1 MKMILFNQNPM
12 ITKLLES
19 VSKKLELS
27 IENFNHYQ
35 ELSVRLK
42 EDPEWLLIADDECL
56 EKLDQVDW
64 LELKEIISQNKNS
77 VCMYK
82 KGNEAQ
88 PFLEGFEMKIK
99 KPFLPTEMLKVLQKK
114 LGSDMSELEPSQNL
128 DPTQEVLETNWDE
141 LENLGDLEALAKEEP
156 NNEEQLLPTLDA
168 QEEKEEVKETPQKE
182 EKPKDDETQEG
193 DETPKDEEVSKELET
208 QEKLE
213 IPKEETQEEQVKEQ
227 EPIKEETQEIKE
239 EKQEETQDSP
249 SAQELEAMQE
259 LVKEIQ
265 ENSNENK
272 EETQESAEIPQD
284 KEIQEV
290 VTEKTQ
296 VQELEVPKEKTQE
309 SAEAL
314 QETQAHELEKQE
326 IAETPQEKEKQ
337 EIAET
342 PQEKEKQEIAETP
355 QEKEKQE
362 IAETPQEKEK
372 QEIAETPQELEIPQ
386 AQEKET
392 PQEETQEKETPQE
405 ETQEKE
411 TPQEETQEKETPQE
425 ETQETETQNQE
436 TPPKVQEETKEKT
449 QEDNYESIE
458 DIPEPVMAKA
468 MGEELPFL
476 NEAVAKTPNNEND
489 TETPKES
496 DIKTSQEKEESDKT
510 SSPLELRLNLQDLLK
525 SLNQESLKSLLENK
539 TLSIKITL
547 EDKKPDA

>member
-12 ITKLLES
+12 IAKLLES

-35 ELSVRLK
+35 ELSAHLK
-42 EDPEWLLIADDECL
+42 KDPEWLLIADDECL

-64 LELKEIISQNKNS
+64 LELKETISQNKNS

-82 KGNEAQ
+82 KGNEKQ

-114 LGSDMSELEPSQNL
+114 LGSNTSELEPSQNL

-141 LENLGDLEALAKEEP
+141 LENLGDLETLAKEEP
-156 NNEEQLLPTLDA
+156 NNEEQLLPTLDV
-168 QEEKEEVKETPQKE
+168 QEEKEEIKEEEKQEVKETPQEE
-182 EKPKDDETQEG
+182 EKPKDDETQES
-193 DETPKDEEVSKELET
+193 ETPKDEEVSKELET

-249 SAQELEAMQE
+249 SVQELEAMQE

-265 ENSNENK
+265 ENSNGQENK
-272 EETQESAEIPQD
+272 KETQESAEIPQD

-296 VQELEVPKEKTQE
+296 AQELEIPKEKTQE

-342 PQEKEKQEIAETP
+342 PQELEIPQAQEKETP

-362 IAETPQEKEK
+362 IAETPQEKE
-372 QEIAETPQELEIPQ
+372 TPQTQ
-386 AQEKET
+386 DEK
-392 PQEETQEKETPQE
+392 PQE
-405 ETQEKE
+405 
-411 TPQEETQEKETPQE
+411 
-425 ETQETETQNQE
+425 
-436 TPPKVQEETKEKT
+436 
-449 QEDNYESIE
+449 DHYESIE

-476 NEAVAKTPNNEND
+476 NEAVAKIPNNEND

-496 DIKTSQEKEESDKT
+496 DIKTPQEKEESDKT
-510 SSPLELRLNLQDLLK
+510 SSPLELHLNLQDLLK

-547 EDKKPDA
+547 EDKKPNA

>member
-27 IENFNHYQ
+27 MEDFNRYQ
-35 ELSVRLK
+35 ELSTRLK
-42 EDPEWLLIADDECL
+42 EEPEWILIADDECL

-64 LELKEIISQNKNS
+64 LELKEIISQNKNG

-99 KPFLPTEMLKVLQKK
+99 KPFLPTEMLKILQKK
-114 LGSDMSELEPSQNL
+114 LGSNASELEPSQNL

-141 LENLGDLEALAKEEP
+141 LENLGDLEALVQEEP
-156 NNEEQLLPTLDA
+156 NNEEQLLPTLND
-168 QEEKEEVKETPQKE
+168 QEEKEEVKEEKEEIKETPKEE
-182 EKPKDDETQEG
+182 EKPKDGETQEN
-193 DETPKDEEVSKELET
+193 ETLKDKEVSKELET
-208 QEKLE
+208 QEE
-213 IPKEETQEEQVKEQ
+213 VKEETQEEQVKEQ

-239 EKQEETQDSP
+239 EKQEKTQDSP
-249 SAQELEAMQE
+249 STQELEAMQE

-265 ENSNENK
+265 ENSNGQEDKKEAQENTETPQDIETQDIETQELEIPK
-272 EETQESAEIPQD
+272 EETQEN
-284 KEIQEV
+284 
-290 VTEKTQ
+290 T
-296 VQELEVPKEKTQE
+296 
-309 SAEAL
+309 
-314 QETQAHELEKQE
+314 
-326 IAETPQEKEKQ
+326 
-337 EIAET
+337 
-342 PQEKEKQEIAETP
+342 
-355 QEKEKQE
+355 
-362 IAETPQEKEK
+362 
-372 QEIAETPQELEIPQ
+372 
-386 AQEKET
+386 ET
-392 PQEETQEKETPQE
+392 PQEE
-405 ETQEKE
+405 ETQE
-411 TPQEETQEKETPQE
+411 
-425 ETQETETQNQE
+425 
-436 TPPKVQEETKEKT
+436 
-449 QEDNYESIE
+449 DHYESIE
-458 DIPEPVMAKA
+458 DIPEPVMAQA

-496 DIKTSQEKEESDKT
+496 VIKTPQEKEESDKT

>member
-27 IENFNHYQ
+27 MEDFNRYQ
-35 ELSVRLK
+35 ELSTRLK
-42 EDPEWLLIADDECL
+42 EEPEWILIADDECL

-99 KPFLPTEMLKVLQKK
+99 KPFLPTEVLKVLQKK
-114 LGSDMSELEPSQNL
+114 LGSNMSELEPSQNL
-128 DPTQEVLETNWDE
+128 NPTQEVLETNWDE
-141 LENLGDLEALAKEEP
+141 LENLGDLEALVQEEP
-156 NNEEQLLPTLDA
+156 NNEEQLLPTLND
-168 QEEKEEVKETPQKE
+168 QEEKEEVKEEEKEEVKEEEKEEVKETPQE
-182 EKPKDDETQEG
+182 EKPKDDEIQEG
-193 DETPKDEEVSKELET
+193 ETLKDEEVSKELET
-208 QEKLE
+208 QEELE
-213 IPKEETQEEQVKEQ
+213 IPKEETQEQVKEQ

-239 EKQEETQDSP
+239 EKQEKTQDSP

-265 ENSNENK
+265 ENSNGQEDK
-272 EETQESAEIPQD
+272 KETQEN
-284 KEIQEV
+284 
-290 VTEKTQ
+290 T
-296 VQELEVPKEKTQE
+296 
-309 SAEAL
+309 
-314 QETQAHELEKQE
+314 
-326 IAETPQEKEKQ
+326 ETPQEKEKQ
-337 EIAET
+337 E
-342 PQEKEKQEIAETP
+342 
-355 QEKEKQE
+355 
-362 IAETPQEKEK
+362 
-372 QEIAETPQELEIPQ
+372 L
-386 AQEKET
+386 
-392 PQEETQEKETPQE
+392 ETQEK
-405 ETQEKE
+405 TQESAE
-411 TPQEETQEKETPQE
+411 IPQ
-425 ETQETETQNQE
+425 
-436 TPPKVQEETKEKT
+436 EKT
-449 QEDNYESIE
+449 QKLEIQEDRYESIE
-458 DIPEPVMAKA
+458 DIPEPVMAQA

-476 NEAVAKTPNNEND
+476 NESVAKIPNNEND

-496 DIKTSQEKEESDKT
+496 TIKTPQEKEESDKT

>member
-35 ELSVRLK
+35 ELSAHLK
-42 EDPEWLLIADDECL
+42 KDPEWLLIADDECL

-82 KGNEAQ
+82 NGNEAQ

-114 LGSDMSELEPSQNL
+114 LGSNISELEPSQNL

-141 LENLGDLEALAKEEP
+141 LENLGDLEALAKEVP
-156 NNEEQLLPTLDA
+156 NNEEQLLPTLND
-168 QEEKEEVKETPQKE
+168 QEEKEEIKKEEKEEVKETPQE
-182 EKPKDDETQEG
+182 EKKPKDDETQEG
-193 DETPKDEEVSKELET
+193 ETPKDEEVSKELET

-213 IPKEETQEEQVKEQ
+213 IPKEEVQEEVKEEIKEEVQ
-227 EPIKEETQEIKE
+227 KEVKEETQEIKE

-249 SAQELEAMQE
+249 STQELEAMQE

-265 ENSNENK
+265 ENSNGQEDK
-272 EETQESAEIPQD
+272 KETQESTEIPQD

-296 VQELEVPKEKTQE
+296 AQELEIPKEKTQE

-326 IAETPQEKEKQ
+326 IAETPQDV
-337 EIAET
+337 EI
-342 PQEKEKQEIAETP
+342 PQSQEKETQET
-355 QEKEKQE
+355 QEVVTEKTQV
-362 IAETPQEKEK
+362 
-372 QEIAETPQELEIPQ
+372 
-386 AQEKET
+386 QEKET
-392 PQEETQEKETPQE
+392 P
-405 ETQEKE
+405 
-411 TPQEETQEKETPQE
+411 
-425 ETQETETQNQE
+425 
-436 TPPKVQEETKEKT
+436 KT
-449 QEDNYESIE
+449 QEDHYESIE

-476 NEAVAKTPNNEND
+476 SESVTETSKNEND

-496 DIKTSQEKEESDKT
+496 VTETSKNENNTETPQEKEESDKT

-547 EDKKPDA
+547 EDKKPNA

>member
-35 ELSVRLK
+35 ELSARLK
-42 EDPEWLLIADDECL
+42 KDPEWLLIADDECL

-64 LELKEIISQNKNS
+64 LELKETISQNKNS

-114 LGSDMSELEPSQNL
+114 LGSNISELEPSQNL

-141 LENLGDLEALAKEEP
+141 LESLGDLEALAKEEP
-156 NNEEQLLPTLDA
+156 NNEEQLLPTLDV
-168 QEEKEEVKETPQKE
+168 QEEKEEIKETPQE
-182 EKPKDDETQEG
+182 EKKPKDDETQEG
-193 DETPKDEEVSKELET
+193 ETPKDEEVSKELET

-213 IPKEETQEEQVKEQ
+213 IPKEEVQEEVKE
-227 EPIKEETQEIKE
+227 EIKEEVQKEVKEEAQEIKE

-265 ENSNENK
+265 ENSNGQEDK
-272 EETQESAEIPQD
+272 KETQESPEIPQD

-296 VQELEVPKEKTQE
+296 AQELEIPKEKTQE

-326 IAETPQEKEKQ
+326 NTETPQELEKQENTETPQEKEKQ

-342 PQEKEKQEIAETP
+342 PQEKE
-355 QEKEKQE
+355 
-362 IAETPQEKEK
+362 
-372 QEIAETPQELEIPQ
+372 
-386 AQEKET
+386 
-392 PQEETQEKETPQE
+392 
-405 ETQEKE
+405 
-411 TPQEETQEKETPQE
+411 TPQE
-425 ETQETETQNQE
+425 ETQETQE
-436 TPPKVQEETKEKT
+436 VVTEQT
-449 QEDNYESIE
+449 QEDHYESIE

-476 NEAVAKTPNNEND
+476 NEAVAKTPNNENA

-496 DIKTSQEKEESDKT
+496 VTETSKNENATETPQEKEESDKT

-547 EDKKPDA
+547 EDKKPNA

>member
-12 ITKLLES
+12 IAKLLES

-35 ELSVRLK
+35 ELSVHLK
-42 EDPEWLLIADDECL
+42 KDPEWLLIADDECL

-114 LGSDMSELEPSQNL
+114 LGSNASELEPSQNL

-168 QEEKEEVKETPQKE
+168 QEEKEEIKEEEKETPQEEKEEIKETPQKE
-182 EKPKDDETQEG
+182 EKLKDDETQEG
-193 DETPKDEEVSKELET
+193 ETPKDEEVSKELET
-208 QEKLE
+208 QEELE
-213 IPKEETQEEQVKEQ
+213 IPKEETQEEVKEEIKEETQEQ

-249 SAQELEAMQE
+249 STQELEAMQE

-272 EETQESAEIPQD
+272 KETQENTEIPQD

-296 VQELEVPKEKTQE
+296 AQELEN
-309 SAEAL
+309 
-314 QETQAHELEKQE
+314 QE
-326 IAETPQEKEKQ
+326 IAETP
-337 EIAET
+337 
-342 PQEKEKQEIAETP
+342 
-355 QEKEKQE
+355 
-362 IAETPQEKEK
+362 
-372 QEIAETPQELEIPQ
+372 
-386 AQEKET
+386 QEKET
-392 PQEETQEKETPQE
+392 PQEETQEKETPQ
-405 ETQEKE
+405 TQDEK
-411 TPQEETQEKETPQE
+411 PQE
-425 ETQETETQNQE
+425 
-436 TPPKVQEETKEKT
+436 
-449 QEDNYESIE
+449 DHYESIE

-489 TETPKES
+489 TETP
-496 DIKTSQEKEESDKT
+496 QEKEESDKT

-547 EDKKPDA
+547 EDKKPNA

>member
-19 VSKKLELS
+19 VSKKLELPM
-27 IENFNHYQ
+27 ENFNHYQ
-35 ELSVRLK
+35 ELSACLK
-42 EDPEWLLIADDECL
+42 KDPEWLLIADDECL

-64 LELKEIISQNKNS
+64 LELKETISQNKNS

-114 LGSDMSELEPSQNL
+114 LGSNASELEPSQNL

-156 NNEEQLLPTLDA
+156 NNEEQLLPTLNTQEEKQEIKETP
-168 QEEKEEVKETPQKE
+168 QEEKEEVKETPQE
-182 EKPKDDETQEG
+182 EKKPKDDETQEG
-193 DETPKDEEVSKELET
+193 ETLKDKEVSKEL
-208 QEKLE
+208 
-213 IPKEETQEEQVKEQ
+213 ETQEEQVKEQ

-249 SAQELEAMQE
+249 STQELEAMQE

-265 ENSNENK
+265 ENSNGQENK

-284 KEIQEV
+284 KENQEV

-296 VQELEVPKEKTQE
+296 AQELEIPKEKTQE

-326 IAETPQEKEKQ
+326 IAETPQDV
-337 EIAET
+337 EI
-342 PQEKEKQEIAETP
+342 PQSQEKETQET
-355 QEKEKQE
+355 QEVVTEKTQV
-362 IAETPQEKEK
+362 
-372 QEIAETPQELEIPQ
+372 
-386 AQEKET
+386 QEKET
-392 PQEETQEKETPQE
+392 P
-405 ETQEKE
+405 
-411 TPQEETQEKETPQE
+411 
-425 ETQETETQNQE
+425 
-436 TPPKVQEETKEKT
+436 KT
-449 QEDNYESIE
+449 QEDHYENIE

-476 NEAVAKTPNNEND
+476 NEAVAKIPNNEND

-496 DIKTSQEKEESDKT
+496 VAETPNNENTTETPQEKEESDKT
-510 SSPLELRLNLQDLLK
+510 SSPLELHLNLQDLLK

>member
-12 ITKLLES
+12 IEKLLES

-35 ELSVRLK
+35 ELSARLK

-64 LELKEIISQNKNS
+64 LELKETISQNKNS

-114 LGSDMSELEPSQNL
+114 LGSNASELEPSQNL
-128 DPTQEVLETNWDE
+128 DPTQEILETNWDE

-156 NNEEQLLPTLDA
+156 NNEEQLLPTLNEQEGETPKEEA
-168 QEEKEEVKETPQKE
+168 QEEVKKEEVKEMQEEIKEKEKQEVAESPQDE
-182 EKPKDDETQEG
+182 EKPKDDETQG
-193 DETPKDEEVSKELET
+193 SVET
-208 QEKLE
+208 
-213 IPKEETQEEQVKEQ
+213 PKEETQEQ

-239 EKQEETQDSP
+239 EKQEKTQDSP
-249 SAQELEAMQE
+249 STQELEAMQE

-265 ENSNENK
+265 ENSNDQENK
-272 EETQESAEIPQD
+272 KETQETQENTETPQDMETQELEIPKEEETQEVA
-284 KEIQEV
+284 
-290 VTEKTQ
+290 EKTQ
-296 VQELEVPKEKTQE
+296 AQG
-309 SAEAL
+309 
-314 QETQAHELEKQE
+314 LEKEE
-326 IAETPQEKEKQ
+326 IAETPQEKEIQ
-337 EIAET
+337 ETQDET
-342 PQEKEKQEIAETP
+342 PQE
-355 QEKEKQE
+355 
-362 IAETPQEKEK
+362 
-372 QEIAETPQELEIPQ
+372 
-386 AQEKET
+386 
-392 PQEETQEKETPQE
+392 
-405 ETQEKE
+405 
-411 TPQEETQEKETPQE
+411 
-425 ETQETETQNQE
+425 
-436 TPPKVQEETKEKT
+436 
-449 QEDNYESIE
+449 DHYESIE

-496 DIKTSQEKEESDKT
+496 VTETSKNENDTETPQKKEESAKT
-510 SSPLELRLNLQDLLK
+510 SKESNEIPSPLELRLNLQDLLK
-525 SLNQESLKSLLENK
+525 SLNQESFKSLLENK

-547 EDKKPDA
+547 EDKKPNE

>member
-35 ELSVRLK
+35 ELSAHLK
-42 EDPEWLLIADDECL
+42 KDPEWLLIADDECL

-64 LELKEIISQNKNS
+64 LELKETISQNKNS

-88 PFLEGFEMKIK
+88 PFLEGFEVKIK

-114 LGSDMSELEPSQNL
+114 LGSNTSELEPSQNL

-156 NNEEQLLPTLDA
+156 NNEEQLLPTLNY
-168 QEEKEEVKETPQKE
+168 QEEKEEIKEEEKEEKEEVKEEIKETPKEE
-182 EKPKDDETQEG
+182 EKPKEETQEG
-193 DETPKDEEVSKELET
+193 EALKDEEVSKELET
-208 QEKLE
+208 QGE
-213 IPKEETQEEQVKEQ
+213 IKEETQEEQTKEQ
-227 EPIKEETQEIKE
+227 EPVKEETQEIKE
-239 EKQEETQDSP
+239 EKQEKTQDSP
-249 SAQELEAMQE
+249 SVQELEAMQE

-265 ENSNENK
+265 ENSNGQENKEETQEKTETPQETPQDVEIPQESAETPQEKETQELEIPK
-272 EETQESAEIPQD
+272 EETQESAETPQ
-284 KEIQEV
+284 E
-290 VTEKTQ
+290 T
-296 VQELEVPKEKTQE
+296 PQE
-309 SAEAL
+309 S
-314 QETQAHELEKQE
+314 T
-326 IAETPQEKEKQ
+326 ETPQEKE
-337 EIAET
+337 
-342 PQEKEKQEIAETP
+342 
-355 QEKEKQE
+355 
-362 IAETPQEKEK
+362 
-372 QEIAETPQELEIPQ
+372 
-386 AQEKET
+386 
-392 PQEETQEKETPQE
+392 
-405 ETQEKE
+405 
-411 TPQEETQEKETPQE
+411 
-425 ETQETETQNQE
+425 
-436 TPPKVQEETKEKT
+436 T
-449 QEDNYESIE
+449 QEDHYENIE

-476 NEAVAKTPNNEND
+476 NESVAKIPNNEND

-496 DIKTSQEKEESDKT
+496 VIKTPQEKEESTETPKESDKT

>member
-12 ITKLLES
+12 IEKLLES

-35 ELSVRLK
+35 ELSARLK
-42 EDPEWLLIADDECL
+42 GDPEWLLIADDECL

-99 KPFLPTEMLKVLQKK
+99 KPFLPTEMLKILQKK
-114 LGSDMSELEPSQNL
+114 LSSNASELEPSQNL
-128 DPTQEVLETNWDE
+128 DPTQEILETNWDE

-156 NNEEQLLPTLDA
+156 NAEEQLLPTLDA
-168 QEEKEEVKETPQKE
+168 QEEKEEVKETPQE
-182 EKPKDDETQEG
+182 EKKPKDDETQEG
-193 DETPKDEEVSKELET
+193 ETPKDEEVSKELET
-208 QEKLE
+208 QEELE
-213 IPKEETQEEQVKEQ
+213 IPKEETQEEVKEEIKEEVQ
-227 EPIKEETQEIKE
+227 EEVKEETQEIKE

-272 EETQESAEIPQD
+272 EETQENAEIPQD

-296 VQELEVPKEKTQE
+296 AQELEIPKEKTQE

-326 IAETPQEKEKQ
+326 IAETPQDV
-337 EIAET
+337 
-342 PQEKEKQEIAETP
+342 
-355 QEKEKQE
+355 
-362 IAETPQEKEK
+362 
-372 QEIAETPQELEIPQ
+372 EIPQ
-386 AQEKET
+386 SQEKET
-392 PQEETQEKETPQE
+392 QETQE
-405 ETQEKE
+405 
-411 TPQEETQEKETPQE
+411 
-425 ETQETETQNQE
+425 
-436 TPPKVQEETKEKT
+436 
-449 QEDNYESIE
+449 DHYESIE

-496 DIKTSQEKEESDKT
+496 VIKTPQEKEESAKTPKSDKT
-510 SSPLELRLNLQDLLK
+510 SSPLELHLNLQDLLK

-547 EDKKPDA
+547 EDKKPNA

>member
-12 ITKLLES
+12 IEKLLES

-35 ELSVRLK
+35 ELSMRLK

-99 KPFLPTEMLKVLQKK
+99 KPFLPTEVLKILQKK
-114 LGSDMSELEPSQNL
+114 LGSNASELEPSQNL
-128 DPTQEVLETNWDE
+128 DPTQEILETNWDE
-141 LENLGDLEALAKEEP
+141 LENLGDLESLAKEEP

-168 QEEKEEVKETPQKE
+168 QEEKEEVKETPQEE

-193 DETPKDEEVSKELET
+193 ETPKDEEVSKELET
-208 QEKLE
+208 QEELE
-213 IPKEETQEEQVKEQ
+213 IPKEETQEEVKEEIKEEVQ
-227 EPIKEETQEIKE
+227 EEVKEETQEIKE

-265 ENSNENK
+265 ENSNEDK
-272 EETQESAEIPQD
+272 KETQENAEIPQD

-296 VQELEVPKEKTQE
+296 AQELEIPKEKTQE

-326 IAETPQEKEKQ
+326 IAETPQDV
-337 EIAET
+337 
-342 PQEKEKQEIAETP
+342 
-355 QEKEKQE
+355 
-362 IAETPQEKEK
+362 
-372 QEIAETPQELEIPQ
+372 EIPQ
-386 AQEKET
+386 SQEKET
-392 PQEETQEKETPQE
+392 QETQE
-405 ETQEKE
+405 
-411 TPQEETQEKETPQE
+411 
-425 ETQETETQNQE
+425 
-436 TPPKVQEETKEKT
+436 
-449 QEDNYESIE
+449 DHYESIE

-496 DIKTSQEKEESDKT
+496 VIKTPQEKEESAKTPKSDKT

-539 TLSIKITL
+539 TLSIKIAL
-547 EDKKPDA
+547 EDKKPNA

>member
-12 ITKLLES
+12 IAKLLES

-35 ELSVRLK
+35 ELSAHIK
-42 EDPEWLLIADDECL
+42 KDPEWLLIADDECL

-114 LGSDMSELEPSQNL
+114 LGSNASELEPSQNL

-141 LENLGDLEALAKEEP
+141 LESLGNLEALAKEEP

-168 QEEKEEVKETPQKE
+168 QEEKEEVKETPQEEKEEVKETPQEEKEEVKETPQE
-182 EKPKDDETQEG
+182 EKPKDDETQES
-193 DETPKDEEVSKELET
+193 ETPKDEEVSKELET
-208 QEKLE
+208 QEEVKEE
-213 IPKEETQEEQVKEQ
+213 IKEETQEQ

-265 ENSNENK
+265 ENSNGDK
-272 EETQESAEIPQD
+272 EETQENAEIPQD

-309 SAEAL
+309 SAESL
-314 QETQAHELEKQE
+314 QETQVHELEKQE
-326 IAETPQEKEKQ
+326 IAETPQDV
-337 EIAET
+337 
-342 PQEKEKQEIAETP
+342 
-355 QEKEKQE
+355 
-362 IAETPQEKEK
+362 
-372 QEIAETPQELEIPQ
+372 EIPQ
-386 AQEKET
+386 VQEKET
-392 PQEETQEKETPQE
+392 PQEKTQETQEKETPQ
-405 ETQEKE
+405 TQD
-411 TPQEETQEKETPQE
+411 
-425 ETQETETQNQE
+425 
-436 TPPKVQEETKEKT
+436 EKT
-449 QEDNYESIE
+449 QEDHYESIE

-476 NEAVAKTPNNEND
+476 NEAVAKTPNNENA
-489 TETPKES
+489 TETPQK
-496 DIKTSQEKEESDKT
+496 KEESDKT

-547 EDKKPDA
+547 EDKKPNA

>member
-1 MKMILFNQNPM
+1 MKIILFNQNPM

-27 IENFNHYQ
+27 MEDFNRYQ
-35 ELSVRLK
+35 ELSTRLK
-42 EDPEWLLIADDECL
+42 EDPEWILIADDECL

-99 KPFLPTEMLKVLQKK
+99 KPFLPTEVLKVLQKK
-114 LGSDMSELEPSQNL
+114 LGSNASELEPSQNL

-141 LENLGDLEALAKEEP
+141 LENLGDLEALVQEEP
-156 NNEEQLLPTLDA
+156 NNEEQLLPTLNN
-168 QEEKEEVKETPQKE
+168 QKEKEEVKETPQEE
-182 EKPKDDETQEG
+182 EKPKDDEIQEG
-193 DETPKDEEVSKELET
+193 ETLKDEEVSKELET
-208 QEKLE
+208 QEE
-213 IPKEETQEEQVKEQ
+213 IKEETQEQAKEQ

-239 EKQEETQDSP
+239 EKQEKTQDSP

-265 ENSNENK
+265 ENSNGQEDKK
-272 EETQESAEIPQD
+272 ETQEKETQES
-284 KEIQEV
+284 
-290 VTEKTQ
+290 
-296 VQELEVPKEKTQE
+296 
-309 SAEAL
+309 
-314 QETQAHELEKQE
+314 
-326 IAETPQEKEKQ
+326 AETPQEKEKQ
-337 EIAET
+337 ELETPQET
-342 PQEKEKQEIAETP
+342 PQEKETQKLETPQEETKENAKALQETQTQELETP
-355 QEKEKQE
+355 QEKETQKLETPQEEIQENTETPQELEKQE
-362 IAETPQEKEK
+362 LETQEKTQESAETPQDVETPQETPQEKETQK
-372 QEIAETPQELEIPQ
+372 LETPQEIS
-386 AQEKET
+386 QESTEKT
-392 PQEETQEKETPQE
+392 QKLETQE
-405 ETQEKE
+405 
-411 TPQEETQEKETPQE
+411 
-425 ETQETETQNQE
+425 
-436 TPPKVQEETKEKT
+436 
-449 QEDNYESIE
+449 DHYESIE
-458 DIPEPVMAKA
+458 DIPEPVMAQA

-476 NEAVAKTPNNEND
+476 NEAVAKIPNNEND

-496 DIKTSQEKEESDKT
+496 VIKTPQEKEESDKT

>member
-27 IENFNHYQ
+27 MEDFNRYQ
-35 ELSVRLK
+35 ELSTRLK
-42 EDPEWLLIADDECL
+42 EEPEWILIADDECL

-99 KPFLPTEMLKVLQKK
+99 KPFLPTEILKILQKK
-114 LGSDMSELEPSQNL
+114 LGSNMSELEPSQNL

-141 LENLGDLEALAKEEP
+141 LENLGDLEALTQEEP
-156 NNEEQLLPTLDA
+156 NNEEQLLPTLNA
-168 QEEKEEVKETPQKE
+168 QEEKEEIKEEEKEEIKEEEKEEIKEEEKEEIKETPQEE

-193 DETPKDEEVSKELET
+193 ETLKDEEVSKELET
-208 QEKLE
+208 QEESE
-213 IPKEETQEEQVKEQ
+213 ISEEETQEQVKEQ
-227 EPIKEETQEIKE
+227 EPIKEETQENKE
-239 EKQEETQDSP
+239 EKQEKTQDSP

-265 ENSNENK
+265 ENSNGQEDK
-272 EETQESAEIPQD
+272 KETQESTETQQETPQD
-284 KEIQEV
+284 IE
-290 VTEKTQ
+290 
-296 VQELEVPKEKTQE
+296 VQE
-309 SAEAL
+309 S
-314 QETQAHELEKQE
+314 
-326 IAETPQEKEKQ
+326 AETPQE
-337 EIAET
+337 T
-342 PQEKEKQEIAETP
+342 PQK
-355 QEKEKQE
+355 
-362 IAETPQEKEK
+362 
-372 QEIAETPQELEIPQ
+372 LE
-386 AQEKET
+386 AQK
-392 PQEETQEKETPQE
+392 
-405 ETQEKE
+405 
-411 TPQEETQEKETPQE
+411 
-425 ETQETETQNQE
+425 
-436 TPPKVQEETKEKT
+436 
-449 QEDNYESIE
+449 DHYESIE
-458 DIPEPVMAKA
+458 DIPEPVMAQA

-476 NEAVAKTPNNEND
+476 NESVAKTPNNEND

-496 DIKTSQEKEESDKT
+496 VIKTPQEKEESDKT
-510 SSPLELRLNLQDLLK
+510 SSPLELHLNLQDLLK

>member
-19 VSKKLELS
+19 VSKKLELPM
-27 IENFNHYQ
+27 ENFNHYQ
-35 ELSVRLK
+35 ELSAHLK
-42 EDPEWLLIADDECL
+42 KDPEWLLIADDECL

-64 LELKEIISQNKNS
+64 LELKETISQNKNS

-82 KGNEAQ
+82 KGNEMQ

-156 NNEEQLLPTLDA
+156 NNEEQLLPTLND
-168 QEEKEEVKETPQKE
+168 QEEKEEVKEEVKETPQE
-182 EKPKDDETQEG
+182 EKPKDDETQES
-193 DETPKDEEVSKELET
+193 ETPKDEEVSKELET

-213 IPKEETQEEQVKEQ
+213 IPKEETQEEV
-227 EPIKEETQEIKE
+227 KEETQEIKE

-249 SAQELEAMQE
+249 SVQELEAMQE

-265 ENSNENK
+265 ENSNEDKK
-272 EETQESAEIPQD
+272 EAQESAEIPQD

-296 VQELEVPKEKTQE
+296 AQELEIPKEKTQE

-314 QETQAHELEKQE
+314 QETQAQELEKQE
-326 IAETPQEKEKQ
+326 NAETPQD
-337 EIAET
+337 I
-342 PQEKEKQEIAETP
+342 
-355 QEKEKQE
+355 
-362 IAETPQEKEK
+362 
-372 QEIAETPQELEIPQ
+372 EIPQ

-392 PQEETQEKETPQE
+392 P
-405 ETQEKE
+405 
-411 TPQEETQEKETPQE
+411 
-425 ETQETETQNQE
+425 
-436 TPPKVQEETKEKT
+436 KT
-449 QEDNYESIE
+449 QEDHYESIE

-476 NEAVAKTPNNEND
+476 NEAVAKIPNNEND
-489 TETPKES
+489 TETLKES
-496 DIKTSQEKEESDKT
+496 NIKTPQEKEESTEIPQEKEESDKT

-547 EDKKPDA
+547 EDKKPNA

>member
-12 ITKLLES
+12 IGKLLES

-35 ELSVRLK
+35 ELSARLK
-42 EDPEWLLIADDECL
+42 GDPEWLLIADDECL

-64 LELKEIISQNKNS
+64 LELKETISQNKNS

-114 LGSDMSELEPSQNL
+114 LGSNASELEPSQNS
-128 DPTQEVLETNWDE
+128 DPTQEILETNWDE

-168 QEEKEEVKETPQKE
+168 QEEKEEVKEEKEEVKEEKEEVKEEKVKEMQEEIKEKEKQEVAESPQDE
-182 EKPKDDETQEG
+182 EKPKDDETQG
-193 DETPKDEEVSKELET
+193 SETPKDEEVSKELET

-239 EKQEETQDSP
+239 EKREETQDSP

-265 ENSNENK
+265 ENSNGQEDK
-272 EETQESAEIPQD
+272 KETQESAEIPQD

-296 VQELEVPKEKTQE
+296 AQELEIPKEKTQE

-314 QETQAHELEKQE
+314 QETQAQELEKQE
-326 IAETPQEKEKQ
+326 NAETPQEKEKQ
-337 EIAET
+337 EDT
-342 PQEKEKQEIAETP
+342 G
-355 QEKEKQE
+355 
-362 IAETPQEKEK
+362 
-372 QEIAETPQELEIPQ
+372 TPQELEIPQ
-386 AQEKET
+386 V
-392 PQEETQEKETPQE
+392 
-405 ETQEKE
+405 
-411 TPQEETQEKETPQE
+411 QEKETPQE
-425 ETQETETQNQE
+425 ETQETQEKEMPQTQD
-436 TPPKVQEETKEKT
+436 EKP
-449 QEDNYESIE
+449 QEDHYENIE

-476 NEAVAKTPNNEND
+476 NEAVSKTPNNEND

-496 DIKTSQEKEESDKT
+496 DIKTPQEKEESDKT

-547 EDKKPDA
+547 EDKKPNA

>member
-35 ELSVRLK
+35 ELSAHLK
-42 EDPEWLLIADDECL
+42 KDPEWLLIADDECL

-64 LELKEIISQNKNS
+64 LELKETISQNKNS

-99 KPFLPTEMLKVLQKK
+99 KPFLPTEILKILQKK
-114 LGSDMSELEPSQNL
+114 LGSNISELEPSQNL

-168 QEEKEEVKETPQKE
+168 QEEKEEIKETPQKE

-193 DETPKDEEVSKELET
+193 ETLKDEEVSKELEAP
-208 QEKLE
+208 QELE

-249 SAQELEAMQE
+249 STQELEAMQE

-272 EETQESAEIPQD
+272 KETQESAEIPQE
-284 KEIQEV
+284 KE
-290 VTEKTQ
+290 T
-296 VQELEVPKEKTQE
+296 QELEIPKEETQE
-309 SAEAL
+309 N
-314 QETQAHELEKQE
+314 T
-326 IAETPQEKEKQ
+326 ETPQEKE
-337 EIAET
+337 T
-342 PQEKEKQEIAETP
+342 PQ
-355 QEKEKQE
+355 
-362 IAETPQEKEK
+362 
-372 QEIAETPQELEIPQ
+372 
-386 AQEKET
+386 
-392 PQEETQEKETPQE
+392 TQEKETPKDENMQE
-405 ETQEKE
+405 SVQNLQEKEIQEAQDE
-411 TPQEETQEKETPQE
+411 TPQE
-425 ETQETETQNQE
+425 
-436 TPPKVQEETKEKT
+436 
-449 QEDNYESIE
+449 DHYESIE

-496 DIKTSQEKEESDKT
+496 DIKTPQEKEESDKT

>member
-19 VSKKLELS
+19 VSKKLELPMES
-27 IENFNHYQ
+27 FNHYQ
-35 ELSVRLK
+35 ELSTRLK
-42 EDPEWLLIADDECL
+42 EDPEWILIADDECL

-88 PFLEGFEMKIK
+88 PFLEGFEMKMK
-99 KPFLPTEMLKVLQKK
+99 KPFLPTEVLKILQKK
-114 LGSDMSELEPSQNL
+114 LGSNASELEPSQNL

-156 NNEEQLLPTLDA
+156 NNEEQLLPTLND
-168 QEEKEEVKETPQKE
+168 QEEKEEIKKEEKEEIKEMPQEE

-193 DETPKDEEVSKELET
+193 ETSKDGEVSKELET

-239 EKQEETQDSP
+239 KKQEKTQDSP
-249 SAQELEAMQE
+249 SVQELEAMQE

-265 ENSNENK
+265 ENSNEDKK
-272 EETQESAEIPQD
+272 EAQENSNGQEDKKETQEN
-284 KEIQEV
+284 
-290 VTEKTQ
+290 
-296 VQELEVPKEKTQE
+296 
-309 SAEAL
+309 
-314 QETQAHELEKQE
+314 
-326 IAETPQEKEKQ
+326 AETPQEKETQ
-337 EIAET
+337 ELEIPKEEIQEETQEAVTET
-342 PQEKEKQEIAETP
+342 PQTQEST
-355 QEKEKQE
+355 
-362 IAETPQEKEK
+362 ETPQEKEK

-386 AQEKET
+386 SQEKET
-392 PQEETQEKETPQE
+392 PQETPQDVETPQE
-405 ETQEKE
+405 KE
-411 TPQEETQEKETPQE
+411 A
-425 ETQETETQNQE
+425 
-436 TPPKVQEETKEKT
+436 
-449 QEDNYESIE
+449 QEDHYESIE

-496 DIKTSQEKEESDKT
+496 VTEISKNENATETPQEKEESDKT

-547 EDKKPDA
+547 EDKKPNA

>member
-12 ITKLLES
+12 IAKLLES

-35 ELSVRLK
+35 ELSARLK
-42 EDPEWLLIADDECL
+42 KDPEWLLIADDECL

-114 LGSDMSELEPSQNL
+114 LGSNISELEPSQNL

-156 NNEEQLLPTLDA
+156 NNEEQLLPTLDV
-168 QEEKEEVKETPQKE
+168 QEEKEEIKETPQE
-182 EKPKDDETQEG
+182 EKKPKDDETQES
-193 DETPKDEEVSKELET
+193 ETPKDKEVSKELET
-208 QEKLE
+208 QEE
-213 IPKEETQEEQVKEQ
+213 VKEETQEEQVKEQ
-227 EPIKEETQEIKE
+227 EPIKKETQEIKE
-239 EKQEETQDSP
+239 EKQEKTQDSP
-249 SAQELEAMQE
+249 STQELEAMQE

-265 ENSNENK
+265 ENSNGQENK

-296 VQELEVPKEKTQE
+296 AQELEIPKEKTQE

-326 IAETPQEKEKQ
+326 IAETPQDV
-337 EIAET
+337 
-342 PQEKEKQEIAETP
+342 
-355 QEKEKQE
+355 
-362 IAETPQEKEK
+362 
-372 QEIAETPQELEIPQ
+372 EIPQ
-386 AQEKET
+386 SQEKET
-392 PQEETQEKETPQE
+392 PQEETQEKETPQ
-405 ETQEKE
+405 TQDEK
-411 TPQEETQEKETPQE
+411 PQE
-425 ETQETETQNQE
+425 
-436 TPPKVQEETKEKT
+436 
-449 QEDNYESIE
+449 DHYESIE

-496 DIKTSQEKEESDKT
+496 DIKTPQEKEESDKT
-510 SSPLELRLNLQDLLK
+510 SSPLELCLNLQDLLK

>member
-12 ITKLLES
+12 IAKLLES

-35 ELSVRLK
+35 ELSAHLK
-42 EDPEWLLIADDECL
+42 KDPEWLLIADDECL

-114 LGSDMSELEPSQNL
+114 LGSNASELEPSQNL

-156 NNEEQLLPTLDA
+156 NNEEQLLPTLDV
-168 QEEKEEVKETPQKE
+168 QEEKEEIKEMPQEE
-182 EKPKDDETQEG
+182 EKPKDDETQES
-193 DETPKDEEVSKELET
+193 ETPKDEEVSKELET

-227 EPIKEETQEIKE
+227 EPIKEEMQEIKE
-239 EKQEETQDSP
+239 EKQEKTQDSP

-265 ENSNENK
+265 ENSNGQENK
-272 EETQESAEIPQD
+272 KETQESAEIPQD

-296 VQELEVPKEKTQE
+296 AQELEIPKEKTQE
-309 SAEAL
+309 N
-314 QETQAHELEKQE
+314 
-326 IAETPQEKEKQ
+326 AETPQEKEKQ
-337 EIAET
+337 ENAET
-342 PQEKEKQEIAETP
+342 PQEKEKQEDTETP
-355 QEKEKQE
+355 QDVE
-362 IAETPQEKEK
+362 IPQSQEKET
-372 QEIAETPQELEIPQ
+372 QETQEVVTEKTQ
-386 AQEKET
+386 VQEKET
-392 PQEETQEKETPQE
+392 P
-405 ETQEKE
+405 
-411 TPQEETQEKETPQE
+411 
-425 ETQETETQNQE
+425 
-436 TPPKVQEETKEKT
+436 KT
-449 QEDNYESIE
+449 QEDHYESIE

-496 DIKTSQEKEESDKT
+496 DIKTPQEKEESTEFPQEKEESDKT
-510 SSPLELRLNLQDLLK
+510 SSPLELCLNLQDLLK

>member
-19 VSKKLELS
+19 VSKKLELPM
-27 IENFNHYQ
+27 ENFNHYQ
-35 ELSVRLK
+35 ELSARLK
-42 EDPEWLLIADDECL
+42 ENQEWLLIADDECL
-56 EKLDQVDW
+56 EKLDQIDW
-64 LELKEIISQNKNS
+64 LELKETISQNKNS

-88 PFLEGFEMKIK
+88 PFLEGFEMKMK
-99 KPFLPTEMLKVLQKK
+99 KPFLPTEVLKILQKK
-114 LGSDMSELEPSQNL
+114 LGSNISELEPSQNL

-156 NNEEQLLPTLDA
+156 NNEEQLLPTLNT
-168 QEEKEEVKETPQKE
+168 QEEKQEVKETPQKE
-182 EKPKDDETQEG
+182 EKPKDDETQES
-193 DETPKDEEVSKELET
+193 ETPKDEEVSKELET

-265 ENSNENK
+265 ENSNGQENK
-272 EETQESAEIPQD
+272 KETQESTETPQDVENQAQEIQDKEIQD
-284 KEIQEV
+284 KEIQE
-290 VTEKTQ
+290 
-296 VQELEVPKEKTQE
+296 TQE
-309 SAEAL
+309 I
-314 QETQAHELEKQE
+314 QENTETPQDVEIPQSQEKETPQEETRE
-326 IAETPQEKEKQ
+326 IAETPQEKE
-337 EIAET
+337 T
-342 PQEKEKQEIAETP
+342 P
-355 QEKEKQE
+355 
-362 IAETPQEKEK
+362 
-372 QEIAETPQELEIPQ
+372 
-386 AQEKET
+386 
-392 PQEETQEKETPQE
+392 
-405 ETQEKE
+405 
-411 TPQEETQEKETPQE
+411 
-425 ETQETETQNQE
+425 
-436 TPPKVQEETKEKT
+436 KT
-449 QEDNYESIE
+449 QEDHYESIE

-476 NEAVAKTPNNEND
+476 NEAVAKIPNNEND
-489 TETPKES
+489 TETLKES
-496 DIKTSQEKEESDKT
+496 NIKTPQEKEESTEIPQEKEESDKT